1 VPYPVLPGRPVFVR
15 NYVQIENEI
24 QMVQATVGYQTICTT
39 VLRGRCTVTTLENM
53 KTYLLV
59 LAKNKYQLT
68 L

>member
-1 VPYPVLPGRPVFVR
+1 
-15 NYVQIENEI
+15 
-24 QMVQATVGYQTICTT
+24 MVQATVGYQTICTT